1 MSGNHVAAGRLAA
14 RMFHK
19 WDVEQIRQRA
29 WMGEAISALARE
41 HDAHIHTIRNMVY
54 GRTYRDYGG
63 PIREPR
69 S

>member
-1 MSGNHVAAGRLAA
+1 VSGNHVAAGRLAA
-14 RMFHK
+14 RKFDEDEVM
-19 WDVEQIRQRA
+19 QIRR
-29 WMGEAISALARE
+29 SAALGRPLTRLADL
-41 HDAHIHTIRNMVY
+41 HCVHLHTIRNMVY